1 MNTQLD
7 EKIKALID
15 KNKQVEYLE
24 EIQLIST
31 YIGLH
36 TEVAALKKELKVKL
50 AEFDEA
56 TLAKFKTLTEAEVRT
71 LVVEDKWLA
80 SLQAA
85 IQTEIDAISQRL
97 TGRIKELEDRY
108 ENTMG
113 ELDTQTQGL
122 EEKVA
127 AHLENMGLVWN

>member
-1 MNTQLD
+1 MTKSAVTAFIKANKNNTDEKEAVTLAKTVLDLFTKEASLKKALKAKVSELD
-7 EKIKALID
+7 EL
-15 KNKQVEYLE
+15 
-24 EIQLIST
+24 
-31 YIGLH
+31 
-36 TEVAALKKELKVKL
+36 
-50 AEFDEA
+50 

-97 TGRIKELEDRY
+97 TGRIKELADRY

-113 ELDTQTQGL
+113 ELDSQTHTL
-122 EEKVA
+122 EDKVA